1 MLTVR
6 HFDFTEYLKARS
18 AHPRLLSSLP
28 PLEYLSNISNIP
40 SSSDG
45 IYSSSC
51 RRCRFGSREE
61 KKILGAI
68 HYFLLRKGKRLFFE
82 NGWLWGDRQ
91 LYSWLILKFLFRET
105 NSIRFISSNLKFSN
119 FETICK
125 YLFLFII
132 RRIGV
137 ALEVG
142 KKRKSL
148 ERFVTL
154 REREKECWN
163 GWSSVIFLVDN
174 FLSFLFR
181 ETNSI
186 HFISSNL
193 KFSNFEVIHKYLFL
207 FIIRQVGVAL
217 EVGKKRKSLERFI
230 TLREREKNCS
240 SKMGDHGMI
249 VNYIFG
255 W

>member
-40 SSSDG
+40 SSSEG

-51 RRCRFGSREE
+51 HRCRFRSREE

-68 HYFLLRKGKRLFFE
+68 HYFLLRKGKGLFFE
-82 NGWLWGDRQ
+82 NGWSWDDRQ
-91 LYSWLILKFLFRET
+91 LYTWLILK
-105 NSIRFISSNLKFSN
+105 
-119 FETICK
+119 
-125 YLFLFII
+125 
-132 RRIGV
+132 
-137 ALEVG
+137 
-142 KKRKSL
+142 
-148 ERFVTL
+148 
-154 REREKECWN
+154 
-163 GWSSVIFLVDN
+163 
-174 FLSFLFR
+174 FLFR

-193 KFSNFEVIHKYLFL
+193 KFSNFETIRKYLFL
-207 FIIRQVGVAL
+207 FIIRRIGVAL
-217 EVGKKRKSLERFI
+217 EIGKKKKSLERFV
-230 TLREREKNCS
+230 REREKDCWNGWS
-240 SKMGDHGMI
+240 SVI
-249 VNYIFG
+249 FFG

>member
-91 LYSWLILKFLFRET
+91 LYSWLIIFFLF
-105 NSIRFISSNLKFSN
+105 FF
-119 FETICK
+119 
-125 YLFLFII
+125 
-132 RRIGV
+132 
-137 ALEVG
+137 G
-142 KKRKSL
+142 KQIQYIL
-148 ERFVTL
+148 
-154 REREKECWN
+154 
-163 GWSSVIFLVDN
+163 
-174 FLSFLFR
+174 
-181 ETNSI
+181 SI
-186 HFISSNL
+186 HIFIHIFYQYILFNTSSNL